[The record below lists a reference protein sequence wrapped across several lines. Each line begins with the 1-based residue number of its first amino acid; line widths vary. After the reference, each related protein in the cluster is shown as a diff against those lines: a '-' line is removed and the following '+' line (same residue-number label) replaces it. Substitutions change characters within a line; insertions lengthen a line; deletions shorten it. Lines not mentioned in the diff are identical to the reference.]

1 MSTREDT
8 VVGDLI
14 VRHGAA
20 SRYIHWSVALFFMGA
35 LLSWLPIWKP
45 IFGWMAALFGVLE
58 VCRWLHPFA
67 GLGFAAATIV
77 LFAMWVGDMR
87 LQKGEGAWLGPK
99 LIEYMKF
106 KGCEDPNV
114 GKYNGGQ
121 KIFFFLASLLMLCL
135 LLSGIVLWY
144 PLTFAAPL
152 REVSW
157 LLHDASFILFAAAVV
172 FHVYL
177 GTAA

>member
-1 MSTREDT
+1 
-8 VVGDLI
+8 
-14 VRHGAA
+14 
-20 SRYIHWSVALFFMGA
+20 
-35 LLSWLPIWKP
+35 
-45 IFGWMAALFGVLE
+45 
-58 VCRWLHPFA
+58 
-67 GLGFAAATIV
+67 
-77 LFAMWVGDMR
+77 
-87 LQKGEGAWLGPK
+87 
-99 LIEYMKF
+99 MKF
-106 KGCEDPNV
+106 KGGEDPNV

-177 GTAA
+177 GTAAEPGTFQSMTRGTVTKPWARYHHPRWYRETVREDQPPPS